1 MADLLWK
8 ITLESRYLNRIR
20 ISLPIK
26 KKKNKIYRSKF
37 ILLNLSYDT
46 LRRSTRK
53 QVLII
58 PIE

>member
-20 ISLPIK
+20 ISLPI